1 MLERMLVMIK
11 PDAVARSLVGKIIG
25 RIEERGFTIVGL
37 RILKLS
43 QAQAEE
49 LYAMHKNKVFFGRL
63 MKHITSEPV
72 IIMVIE
78 GFEVINGMR
87 KLSGR
92 TDPLN
97 ADVGSIRGSYGLTV
111 TKNAIHSAESPEDAK
126 REIDISFR
134 SEEIV
139 SVL

>member
-1 MLERMLVMIK
+1 MIK

-63 MKHITSEPV
+63 MNHITSEPV